1 MSKHRF
7 PHFTG
12 EETKLCKT
20 YLLIQGLVRVK
31 KGEAQPAGP
40 SCPYIMVVAVR
51 WEFKVAEE
59 RRGCLAV
66 QSLDSA
72 ACVTWHVGDVFR
84 WRGFL
89 SLGYKNNPEPQLPL
103 PDALIFC
110 IRVLYILNKKINCFG
125 FQGAQVFLGSFG
137 TATWNEA
144 VVPRGRR
151 SSKEQLWRN
160 AWLALA
166 LSICTFY

>member
-66 QSLDSA
+66 KSLDSA

-84 WRGFL
+84 WCRFL
-89 SLGYKNNPEPQLPL
+89 SLGYKNNPEPQLSL
-103 PDALIFC
+103 PDGLIFC
-110 IRVLYILNKKINCFG
+110 IRVLNILNKKLTVL
-125 FQGAQVFLGSFG
+125 VFKEHKFSWELQRCSLKWSCC
-137 TATWNEA
+137 AK
-144 VVPRGRR
+144 GRR